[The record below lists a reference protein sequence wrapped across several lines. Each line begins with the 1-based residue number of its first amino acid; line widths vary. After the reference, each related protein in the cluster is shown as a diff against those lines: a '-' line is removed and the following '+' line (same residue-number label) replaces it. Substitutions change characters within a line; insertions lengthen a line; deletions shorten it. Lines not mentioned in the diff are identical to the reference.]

1 MATVDPV
8 AIEPVRVEPKA
19 VTVGPV
25 PVGPVPVGP
34 VAVGPVGV
42 GPVGVGPVGVDPMPV
57 DPVETEFMSC
67 VMPDMPVMSVMPDMP
82 VMSVMPDM
90 PVMPYPIV
98 KSIVEPMSPVMPDM
112 PVMPD
117 PIVKSIVEPM
127 SPVMPDPIVDPIGL
141 DAIEGDP
148 IGVDSIGTD
157 PEPAI
162 LDSIGT
168 GLSPLGSELSV
179 APVPAEV
186 IIGAPVVIATTV
198 TVGASVPGSTVD
210 SPCSAR
216 AVLISTSSS
225 TAALYLAVSSTIKA
239 SWVTTTWVA
248 RVEAEVFLASR
259 SATSS
264 EVQAGSRLL
273 EVVTTKMLTMTRAS
287 ETLYVLVLLASKA
300 SAMLTRAVFTSSQVD
315 TLRRPRTALLADE
328 GTKLAVFM
336 ESRPVLAASACAF
349 VSVAAAIAAAA
360 ASFVAL
366 AAAA

>member
-1 MATVDPV
+1 
-8 AIEPVRVEPKA
+8 
-19 VTVGPV
+19 
-25 PVGPVPVGP
+25 
-34 VAVGPVGV
+34 
-42 GPVGVGPVGVDPMPV
+42 
-57 DPVETEFMSC
+57 
-67 VMPDMPVMSVMPDMP
+67 
-82 VMSVMPDM
+82 MSVMPDM

-127 SPVMPDPIVDPIGL
+127 SPVMPDPIVDP
-141 DAIEGDP
+141 
-148 IGVDSIGTD
+148 IGTD

-210 SPCSAR
+210 SPCSAK

-248 RVEAEVFLASR
+248 RVEAEFFLASR

-264 EVQAGSRLL
+264 EVHAGSRLL
-273 EVVTTKMLTMTRAS
+273 EVVTTKMLTMTRAL

-315 TLRRPRTALLADE
+315 TLRTPLLNDD
-328 GTKLAVFM
+328 GTKLVVFM

>member
-25 PVGPVPVGP
+25 PVGPVPVGA

-67 VMPDMPVMSVMPDMP
+67 VMPDMP

-210 SPCSAR
+210 SPCSAK

>member
-82 VMSVMPDM
+82 VM
-90 PVMPYPIV
+90 PY
-98 KSIVEPMSPVMPDM
+98 
-112 PVMPD
+112 

-273 EVVTTKMLTMTRAS
+273 EFVTTKMLTMTRAS

>member
-82 VMSVMPDM
+82 VM
-90 PVMPYPIV
+90 PY
-98 KSIVEPMSPVMPDM
+98 
-112 PVMPD
+112 

-210 SPCSAR
+210 SPCSAK

-273 EVVTTKMLTMTRAS
+273 EFVTTKMLTMTRAS

>member
-82 VMSVMPDM
+82 VM
-90 PVMPYPIV
+90 PY
-98 KSIVEPMSPVMPDM
+98 
-112 PVMPD
+112 

-210 SPCSAR
+210 SPCSAK

-315 TLRRPRTALLADE
+315 TLRRPRTALLADD

>member
-1 MATVDPV
+1 
-8 AIEPVRVEPKA
+8 
-19 VTVGPV
+19 
-25 PVGPVPVGP
+25 
-34 VAVGPVGV
+34 
-42 GPVGVGPVGVDPMPV
+42 
-57 DPVETEFMSC
+57 MSC
-67 VMPDMPVMSVMPDMP
+67 VMPDMPVMS
-82 VMSVMPDM
+82 
-90 PVMPYPIV
+90 
-98 KSIVEPMSPVMPDM
+98 VMPDM

-127 SPVMPDPIVDPIGL
+127 SPVMPDMPVMPDPIVDPIGL

-210 SPCSAR
+210 SPCSAK

-264 EVQAGSRLL
+264 EVHAGFRLL

-315 TLRRPRTALLADE
+315 TLRRPRTALLADD

-336 ESRPVLAASACAF
+336 E
-349 VSVAAAIAAAA
+349 
-360 ASFVAL
+360 
-366 AAAA
+366 

>member
-82 VMSVMPDM
+82 VM
-90 PVMPYPIV
+90 PY
-98 KSIVEPMSPVMPDM
+98 
-112 PVMPD
+112 

-210 SPCSAR
+210 SPCSAK

-264 EVQAGSRLL
+264 EVHAGSRLL
-273 EVVTTKMLTMTRAS
+273 EFVTTKMLTMTRAS

>member
-67 VMPDMPVMSVMPDMP
+67 VMPDMP

-210 SPCSAR
+210 SPCSAK

-273 EVVTTKMLTMTRAS
+273 EFVTTKMLTMTRAS

-315 TLRRPRTALLADE
+315 TLRTPLADD

>member
-82 VMSVMPDM
+82 VM
-90 PVMPYPIV
+90 PY
-98 KSIVEPMSPVMPDM
+98 
-112 PVMPD
+112 

-210 SPCSAR
+210 SPCSAK

-315 TLRRPRTALLADE
+315 TLRRPRAALLADE

>member
-82 VMSVMPDM
+82 VM
-90 PVMPYPIV
+90 PY
-98 KSIVEPMSPVMPDM
+98 
-112 PVMPD
+112 

-264 EVQAGSRLL
+264 EVHAGSRLL

>member
-1 MATVDPV
+1 
-8 AIEPVRVEPKA
+8 
-19 VTVGPV
+19 
-25 PVGPVPVGP
+25 
-34 VAVGPVGV
+34 
-42 GPVGVGPVGVDPMPV
+42 
-57 DPVETEFMSC
+57 
-67 VMPDMPVMSVMPDMP
+67 
-82 VMSVMPDM
+82 MPDM

-98 KSIVEPMSPVMPDM
+98 KSIVEPMS
-112 PVMPD
+112 
-117 PIVKSIVEPM
+117 IVEPI
-127 SPVMPDPIVDPIGL
+127 SPVIPDPIVDPIGL

-168 GLSPLGSELSV
+168 GLSPLGLELAV

-186 IIGAPVVIATTV
+186 IIGAPVGIATTL
-198 TVGASVPGSTVD
+198 TVGAIVPGSTVD
-210 SPCSAR
+210 SPCSAK
-216 AVLISTSSS
+216 AVLISTSSL

-248 RVEAEVFLASR
+248 RVEAEVFLVSR

-273 EVVTTKMLTMTRAS
+273 EVVTKKMLTMTRAS

-315 TLRRPRTALLADE
+315 TLRLPLRTLLADDD
-328 GTKLAVFM
+328 TKLAVFM

>member
-82 VMSVMPDM
+82 VM
-90 PVMPYPIV
+90 PY
-98 KSIVEPMSPVMPDM
+98 
-112 PVMPD
+112 

-210 SPCSAR
+210 SPCSAK

>member
-82 VMSVMPDM
+82 VM
-90 PVMPYPIV
+90 PY
-98 KSIVEPMSPVMPDM
+98 
-112 PVMPD
+112 

-210 SPCSAR
+210 SPCSAK

-273 EVVTTKMLTMTRAS
+273 EFVTTKMLTMTRAS

-315 TLRRPRTALLADE
+315 TLRRPRTALLADD

>member
-82 VMSVMPDM
+82 VM
-90 PVMPYPIV
+90 PY
-98 KSIVEPMSPVMPDM
+98 
-112 PVMPD
+112 

-210 SPCSAR
+210 SPCSAK

-225 TAALYLAVSSTIKA
+225 MAALYLAVSSTIKA

-315 TLRRPRTALLADE
+315 TLRRPRTALLADD

>member
-67 VMPDMPVMSVMPDMP
+67 VMPDMPVMSVMA
-82 VMSVMPDM
+82 DM
-90 PVMPYPIV
+90 PVMPY
-98 KSIVEPMSPVMPDM
+98 
-112 PVMPD
+112 

-210 SPCSAR
+210 SPCSAK

-273 EVVTTKMLTMTRAS
+273 EFVTTKMLTMTRAS

>member
-82 VMSVMPDM
+82 VM
-90 PVMPYPIV
+90 PY
-98 KSIVEPMSPVMPDM
+98 
-112 PVMPD
+112 

-273 EVVTTKMLTMTRAS
+273 EFVTTKMLTMTRAL

-315 TLRRPRTALLADE
+315 TLRTPLADD

>member
-82 VMSVMPDM
+82 VM
-90 PVMPYPIV
+90 PY
-98 KSIVEPMSPVMPDM
+98 
-112 PVMPD
+112 

-315 TLRRPRTALLADE
+315 TLRRPRTALLADD

>member
-1 MATVDPV
+1 MA
-8 AIEPVRVEPKA
+8 
-19 VTVGPV
+19 
-25 PVGPVPVGP
+25 
-34 VAVGPVGV
+34 
-42 GPVGVGPVGVDPMPV
+42 
-57 DPVETEFMSC
+57 
-67 VMPDMPVMSVMPDMP
+67 
-82 VMSVMPDM
+82 
-90 PVMPYPIV
+90 
-98 KSIVEPMSPVMPDM
+98 DM

-117 PIVKSIVEPM
+117 PIVKSIVEPI
-127 SPVMPDPIVDPIGL
+127 SPVIPDPIVDPIGL

-210 SPCSAR
+210 SPCSAK

-264 EVQAGSRLL
+264 EVHAGSRLL
-273 EVVTTKMLTMTRAS
+273 EVVTTKMLTMTRAL

-315 TLRRPRTALLADE
+315 TLRTPLADE
-328 GTKLAVFM
+328 GTKLAVSM

-366 AAAA
+366 AAAACAVKSTTDTVGFSQSWITLVTFSAAFLQSPTAFLHKDKADLTLSDASLILHSSDLMIITVLLVCPSWLSQQVHASAPALPVHSLVMSS

>member
-82 VMSVMPDM
+82 VM
-90 PVMPYPIV
+90 PY
-98 KSIVEPMSPVMPDM
+98 
-112 PVMPD
+112 

>member
-82 VMSVMPDM
+82 VM
-90 PVMPYPIV
+90 PY
-98 KSIVEPMSPVMPDM
+98 
-112 PVMPD
+112 

-210 SPCSAR
+210 SPCSAK

-273 EVVTTKMLTMTRAS
+273 EFVTTKMLTMTRAS
-287 ETLYVLVLLASKA
+287 ETLYVLMLLASKA

>member
-19 VTVGPV
+19 VA
-25 PVGPVPVGP
+25 VGPVPVGP

-57 DPVETEFMSC
+57 DPVGTEPMSC

-90 PVMPYPIV
+90 PVMA
-98 KSIVEPMSPVMPDM
+98 DM

-117 PIVKSIVEPM
+117 PIVKSIVEPI
-127 SPVMPDPIVDPIGL
+127 SPVIPDPIVDPIGL

-210 SPCSAR
+210 SPCSAK

-264 EVQAGSRLL
+264 EVHAGSRLL
-273 EVVTTKMLTMTRAS
+273 EVVTTKMLTMTRAL

-315 TLRRPRTALLADE
+315 TLRTPLADE
-328 GTKLAVFM
+328 GTKLAVSM